1 MRLPENKLKVFTKQ
15 IYNHIIDE
23 YGQDVNLIPQEV
35 YNMITNRRDEILTL
49 LTSKMDQDTKRAISF
64 MVFLYSKNK
73 NLDESVSHVLENY
86 IYMDV
91 IHYDNFDYK
100 SAECT
105 ECNGR
110 GNENCDR
117 CDGRGDE
124 DCDSCDGNGIIT
136 CPDCDGSGEDSEG
149 ESCYNCDGSGEVIC
163 PDCNGDGQ
171 LRCSYCDGDG
181 ELDCGYCDGSGEIMT
196 SNQYFDKH
204 TGYITT
210 ISPDVRNLPND
221 TILTDK
227 QADELFDSKIIASI
241 HLDDSQV
248 EEYEPM
254 SYKGDGSGTDMWVIE
269 YKDIGL

>member
-100 SAECT
+100 NVECN

-110 GNENCDR
+110 GNESCDR
-117 CDGRGDE
+117 CDGSGNE

-136 CPDCDGSGEDSEG
+136 CPECDGSGEDSEG
-149 ESCYNCDGSGEVIC
+149 ESCNTCDGDGEVMC

-171 LRCSYCDGDG
+171 TRCSYCDGDG
-181 ELDCGYCDGSGEIMT
+181 ELDCGYCDGEGDILT

-210 ISPDVRNLPND
+210 ISPDVRNLPTD
-221 TILTDK
+221 TILTDE

-241 HLDDSQV
+241 NLDDSQV